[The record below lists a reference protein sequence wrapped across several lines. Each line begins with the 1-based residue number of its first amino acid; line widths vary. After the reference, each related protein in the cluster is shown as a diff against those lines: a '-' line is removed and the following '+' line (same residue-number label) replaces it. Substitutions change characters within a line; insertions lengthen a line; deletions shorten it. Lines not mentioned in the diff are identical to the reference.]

1 MFFEEYGSRKY
12 PTVLFLH
19 GAGNVYSFAR
29 QYGYADRFHLIVPH
43 LLGNGEEAEKE
54 YSLEE
59 NLDGILE
66 LLHTLGGEPV
76 AAVGFSL
83 GAQLVIPLLCREPA
97 LFDRALMV
105 SPWILKKTHSLRW
118 IEFLQELLFP
128 LDQWPVF
135 IRMQARSTGL
145 NAEQTEASVRQGAR
159 LRRENIRRYVKD
171 GVDIDDYP
179 QFSRLKLPMLV
190 LCGDHE
196 SKKLMIASVHVL
208 AQRNKNCH
216 ALVLKN
222 HAHDIPFRRPEEF
235 NAIFEHFMTDGIADL

>member
-1 MFFEEYGSRKY
+1 MFFEEYGSRENRA
-12 PTVLFLH
+12 VLFLH

-54 YSLEE
+54 YSLEG

-66 LLHTLGGEPV
+66 ILHSFGGGPV
-76 AAVGFSL
+76 AAAGFSL

-105 SPWILKKTHSLRW
+105 SPWILKEPRSLRW
-118 IEFLQELLFP
+118 IGFLQELLFP
-128 LDQWPVF
+128 LDKWPAFV
-135 IRMQARSTGL
+135 RMQARSAGL
-145 NAEQTEASVRQGAR
+145 DAEQTKASVRQGAR
-159 LRRENIRRYVKD
+159 LRRDNIRRYVEG

-179 QFSRLKLPMLV
+179 QFSQLEIPMLA
-190 LCGDHE
+190 LCGDRE
-196 SKKLMIASVHVL
+196 NEKLMVASVHAL
-208 AQRNKNCH
+208 AQRNQNCR
-216 ALVLKN
+216 ALVLED

-235 NAIFEHFMTDGIADL
+235 NEIFERFMASGGMDF